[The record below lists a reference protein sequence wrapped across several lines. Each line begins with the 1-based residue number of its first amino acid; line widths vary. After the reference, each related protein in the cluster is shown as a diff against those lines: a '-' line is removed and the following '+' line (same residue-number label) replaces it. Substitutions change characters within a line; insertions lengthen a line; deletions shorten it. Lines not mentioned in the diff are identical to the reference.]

1 MEGAL
6 ERRAFELRAS
16 EDGRVVEGVA
26 VPYRSKG
33 IVGAFTESFTPGS
46 LRFAPGGVF
55 LNVQHDRGRLLGKH
69 PGGGLTLTDDAEAL
83 SLRCELPDTAEGRDV
98 QTLIQRSVY
107 GGFSLEFRAIR
118 DAWQGTHR
126 TITEAV
132 LEAVSIVDRPVYAG
146 ATISAGR
153 EMRSE
158 DFLVLRSADKRVRR
172 WRSV

>member
-6 ERRAFELRAS
+6 ERRAFELRSS

-69 PGGGLTLTDDAEAL
+69 PDGGLTLTDGAEAL
-83 SLRCELPDTAEGRDV
+83 SLRAELPDTAEGRDV
-98 QTLIQRSVY
+98 QTLIQRGVF
-107 GGFSLEFRAIR
+107 GGFSIEFRAVR

-132 LEAVSIVDRPVYAG
+132 LAAVSIVDRPVYAG
-146 ATISAGR
+146 ATISAGA

-158 DFLVLRSADKRVRR
+158 DYLAVLAGGKRRR
-172 WRSV
+172 LWLSV